1 MKSLDA
7 FETDRSTIE
16 FKEEIGHGEFGRYI
30 CVCTCKMHI
39 PKLELWMYVGLS
51 EMIWDLMG
59 DFPTSEVG
67 FPLPRISKVYTD
79 MMVLNYN

>member
-1 MKSLDA
+1 MPLKLIGQLLSSRRRLDTESL
-7 FETDRSTIE
+7 EGTS
-16 FKEEIGHGEFGRYI
+16 
-30 CVCTCKMHI
+30 VCTCKMHI

-79 MMVLNYN
+79 MIVLNYN